1 MKILLR
7 FVALV
12 AFVLPQ
18 AQAAEQV
25 YGPASPIAP
34 QLAERG
40 SLPVG
45 VKTLELVNS
54 EQLDTNNFNS
64 RVDRP
69 LTLEVWYP
77 AHKDSGGELA
87 HYDNETRTGQAFS
100 IQGDAYRDARPAR
113 SGDFPLVVISHGY
126 TGFRT
131 IMFYLGEH
139 LASHGYVVAAID
151 HTNSTN
157 ADVDF
162 ENNPG
167 GGFVDTLMNRSRDQQ
182 FVLETFADEDFVLSA
197 ITNTDKAGLIG
208 YSMGGYGALNTVG
221 GCYEFTPAILGRI
234 GFPEAM
240 AEKLAPVFNFCNA
253 GREAVDPRWGAMVS
267 LSPWGQEQGIHREAS
282 LAAIEVP
289 SLLMVGEQDDIVGFD
304 PGVKSIYEAMTQK
317 DRFMLV
323 YENARHNIAP
333 HPAPEVAYQ
342 NEFDLGHHIEPVW
355 SLEQLNSINEHFVL
369 AFMDCYL
376 KSESAACDFLP
387 TTERALQTK
396 QADGSFNPAWPGFED
411 RWGAAMRFYRGDR

>member
-7 FVALV
+7 FAALV

-34 QLAERG
+34 ELAGRG

-45 VKTLELVNS
+45 VKTLELVNPQ
-54 EQLDTNNFNS
+54 QLDTQTFDGQ
-64 RVDRP
+64 VDRP

-77 AHKDSGGELA
+77 AHQAGDGELA

-100 IQGDAYRDARPAR
+100 IQGNAYRDAKPAR

-151 HTNSTN
+151 HTHSTN

-167 GGFVDTLMNRSRDQQ
+167 GGFVDTLINRSRDQQ
-182 FVLETFADEDFVLSA
+182 FVLESFAREDFVFSA

-221 GCYEFTPAILGRI
+221 GCYDFTPEVLERI

-240 AEKLAPVFNFCNA
+240 AEKLAPVFNICNA
-253 GREAVDPRWGAMVS
+253 GRETPAPRWGAMVS
-267 LSPWGQEQGIHREAS
+267 LAPWGQEHGIHKKES
-282 LAAIEVP
+282 LAAIKVP
-289 SLLMVGEQDDIVGFD
+289 TLLMVGEQDDIVGFD
-304 PGVKSIYEAMTQK
+304 PGVKTIYEAMTLE

-333 HPAPEVAYQ
+333 HPAPAVAYQ
-342 NEFDLGHHIEPVW
+342 NLDDLGHHIEPVW
-355 SLEQLNSINEHFVL
+355 SVEQLNDINEHFVL
-369 AFMDCYL
+369 AFTDCYL
-376 KSESAACDFLP
+376 KSQPSACDFLP
-387 TTERALQTK
+387 TTERAMQTK
-396 QADGSFNPAWPGFED
+396 KADGSFTPAWPGFKD

>member
-12 AFVLPQ
+12 AFIIPQ

-25 YGPASPIAP
+25 YGPASPVAP
-34 QLAERG
+34 ELAERG
-40 SLPVG
+40 SLAVG
-45 VKTLELVNS
+45 VRTLELVNPD
-54 EQLDTNNFNS
+54 QLDTNTFDS
-64 RVDRP
+64 QVDRP

-77 AHKDSGGELA
+77 AHKNTGGELA
-87 HYDNETRTGQAFS
+87 HYDNETRTGLAFS
-100 IQGDAYRDARPAR
+100 IQGNAYRDAKPAP

-126 TGFRT
+126 TGYRH

-151 HTNSTN
+151 HTGSTN
-157 ADVDF
+157 KDVDF

-182 FVLETFADEDFVLSA
+182 FVLDSFADEDFVLSD
-197 ITNTDKAGLIG
+197 ITNTDKAGVIG

-221 GCYEFTPAILGRI
+221 GCYDFTPEILGQI
-234 GFPEAM
+234 GFPEAQ
-240 AEKLAPVFNFCNA
+240 AEKLAPIFNFCNA
-253 GREAVDPRWGAMVS
+253 GRKNPDPRWGAMVS
-267 LSPWGQEQGIHREAS
+267 LGPWGQEQGIHNEKS

-289 SLLMVGEQDDIVGFD
+289 SLLLAGEQDDIVGFD

-333 HPAPEVAYQ
+333 HPPTEVFYQ
-342 NEFDLGHHIEPVW
+342 NEFDLGGHIEPAW
-355 SLEQLNSINEHFVL
+355 SVEQLNDINEHFIL
-369 AFMDCYL
+369 AFLDCYL
-376 KSESAACDFLP
+376 KSKTKACDFLP

-396 QADGSFNPAWPGFED
+396 QADGSFTPAWPGFKD